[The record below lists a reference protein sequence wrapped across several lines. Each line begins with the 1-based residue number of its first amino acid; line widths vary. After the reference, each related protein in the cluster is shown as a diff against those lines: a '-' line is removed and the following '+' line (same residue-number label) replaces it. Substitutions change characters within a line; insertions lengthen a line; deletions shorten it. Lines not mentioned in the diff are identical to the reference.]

1 MLPSQTQ
8 AEHLQV
14 SGAVLGPGHKTDVV
28 PTPGIHVLRKKS
40 VMLVEIV
47 IVLRTVL

>member
-1 MLPSQTQ
+1 M
-8 AEHLQV
+8 

-28 PTPGIHVLRKKS
+28 PTPGIHILVRKKKS

-47 IVLRTVL
+47 IVLRIVL